1 MIESFNSL
9 DIIDQSDF
17 TSLVGKY
24 SPINRIENFF
34 NRTNRIISNRIFS
47 NSFQFFLLI
56 AKKRTISSKSNT
68 ENFFDK
74 RYRVT
79 QIKMCWFKWLLLW
92 KYAFPSSLLQ
102 GGQDHFS
109 RKKCL
114 YLFQF
119 WSNTK
124 IHEYEKVWELY
135 NLFNLIKMFW
145 NFLKISHAFK
155 K

>member
-56 AKKRTISSKSNT
+56 AKKKNNFFKIKHGKFLWQEIQGNPNQDVLIQMAITLKICIPIKFTTGWPRPFFPKEMLISLSILKLHKNPWIWKVLRTI
-68 ENFFDK
+68 
-74 RYRVT
+74 
-79 QIKMCWFKWLLLW
+79 
-92 KYAFPSSLLQ
+92 
-102 GGQDHFS
+102 HF
-109 RKKCL
+109 
-114 YLFQF
+114 
-119 WSNTK
+119 
-124 IHEYEKVWELY
+124 I
-135 NLFNLIKMFW
+135 
-145 NFLKISHAFK
+145 
-155 K
+155 